1 MTATA
6 HIPDTNADF
15 IRLGS
20 GTPGARQVALVP
32 GVELPL
38 FTLDLPKGLRGQ
50 AREQVALRQLADRVG
65 LREGTV
71 EMRPFMAGAKPDN
84 WTRVLI
90 SDPDRMAQWRAVQCR
105 AVLPDYLSLPS
116 ADGVWTVQGE
126 MVDGTELIMVR
137 LGPPDGF
144 SAVPDIALRL
154 LRQALN
160 GPKPR
165 AILQLGD
172 PLPGLAD
179 LAAEHAVP
187 LVDKVEDIGGIG
199 LPLPQVLAHDE
210 LSCDLRNDPMAAR
223 ARLARQVLPWRWPL
237 LIGAV
242 AAALWAA
249 AQIVAIERIEARI
262 AGITAQTE
270 TLIRQ
275 NFVKSGPILDV
286 RTQVSRAL
294 AEARRAAQ
302 SEGGETDPLD
312 LTRRAAEVVAAAR
325 AEPETIRFTPGE
337 GLSLILRL
345 ADFAAAEQ
353 ITAALIAEGM
363 DATLVESRVSDG
375 NSGVRT
381 EIRIADKEVTQ

>member
-6 HIPDTNADF
+6 PRPDSPADF
-15 IRLGS
+15 IRLGTAAP
-20 GTPGARQVALVP
+20 GTRQVALVP

-65 LREGTV
+65 LRDGAV
-71 EMRPFMAGAKPDN
+71 EMRPFTAGAKPDD

-90 SDPDRMAQWRAVQCR
+90 SDPDRMAQWRGVQCR

-126 MVDGTELIMVR
+126 MVDGTALVMVR
-137 LGPPDGF
+137 LGPQDGF
-144 SAVPDIALRL
+144 SAVPGIALKL
-154 LRQALN
+154 LQQALT

-165 AILQLGD
+165 AILHLGD

-179 LAAEHAVP
+179 LAAEQAVP
-187 LVDKVEDIGGIG
+187 LVDTIEDIGKIG
-199 LPLPQVLAHDE
+199 LPLPQVLAHGE

-237 LIGAV
+237 LIGMI

-249 AQIVAIERIEARI
+249 AQIVAIDRIEARST
-262 AGITAQTE
+262 GISAQTE
-270 TLIRQ
+270 ALVRQ
-275 NFVKSGPILDV
+275 DFVKTGPILDT

-294 AEARRAAQ
+294 DETRRAAR
-302 SEGGETDPLD
+302 SGDETTDPLD
-312 LTRRAAEVVAAAR
+312 LTRHASEVIAAAR
-325 AEPETIRFTPGE
+325 AVPETIRYTSGE
-337 GLSLILRL
+337 GLTLILLL
-345 ADFAAAEQ
+345 ADFAAAER

-363 DATLVESRVSDG
+363 EASLVESRVSDG

-381 EIRIADKEVTQ
+381 EIRIANKEPVQ